1 MSSIHVRPVF
11 GQASDREKEE
21 DRQKLAS
28 DIARFE
34 AAGGKVQMLGTSG
47 IDKRTISRRQVVEGG
62 ADRRRAGKKGVS
74 HG

>member
-11 GQASDREKEE
+11 GQASDRDKEQ

-34 AAGGKVQMLGTSG
+34 AGGGKVQVLGNSG
-47 IDKRTISRRQVVEGG
+47 IDKSTISRRQVVEGG
-62 ADRRRAGKKGVS
+62 HDRRGAKKVARA
-74 HG
+74 